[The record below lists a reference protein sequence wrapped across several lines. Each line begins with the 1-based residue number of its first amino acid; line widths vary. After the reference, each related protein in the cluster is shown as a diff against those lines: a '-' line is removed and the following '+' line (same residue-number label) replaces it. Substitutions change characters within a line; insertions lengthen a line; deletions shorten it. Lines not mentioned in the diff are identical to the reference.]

1 MKIELKHIPPPEF
14 TFVEARPTVPVEE
27 YERRLSTLYQAAQVD
42 WVAVYADREHYANLV
57 YLLNFDPR
65 FEEALLLLGPSSKRF
80 LVLGNEDMGYTSV
93 LPTPVELVL
102 CQTFSLGGQPRG
114 TAAKLKAALA
124 GLGVHFGQT
133 VSVVGWKYLEPG
145 EGDEPG
151 APAFIPAFFVDV
163 LRALVSPGGKV
174 VDGTALLMHPERGLR
189 ALNSADQIAAFEWAA
204 RNASAAVF
212 GVLHGARPGMSEM
225 QAMRGMGYAGLPM
238 SMHPIF
244 VSGKGE
250 LNGLRSPGD
259 RVLEYG
265 DAVSTAVGY
274 WGSLVCRAG
283 LMLGEPDWS
292 FFESIVAPYYHA
304 LTTWYTT
311 ASLGVTGDEIAR
323 AVSRAFDGSPLHSM
337 LNPGHL
343 TSYDEWLHTPVR
355 PGSDEKIASGMVFQS
370 DIIPTPLPPGRAL
383 NCEDTVAFADSTLR
397 AEIRARH
404 HGLWERVQG
413 RRRFI
418 QDALGVSLPEEI
430 LPLSDG
436 VLYLP
441 PFWLA
446 ADYVCTVA
454 DE

>member
-1 MKIELKHIPPPEF
+1 MKIALKQIPAPEF
-14 TFVEARPTVPVEE
+14 AFVEARPTVPAEE
-27 YERRLSTLYQAAQVD
+27 YERRLAALYHAAQAD

-65 FEEALLLLGPSSKRF
+65 FEEALLLLGPNGRRF

-93 LPTPVELVL
+93 LPVPVELVL
-102 CQTFSLGGQPRG
+102 CQTFSLGGQPRE
-114 TAAKLKAALA
+114 TAANLKTALA
-124 GLGVHFGQT
+124 GLGLLHGQT

-145 EGDEPG
+145 EGDEPE
-151 APAFIPAFFVDV
+151 APAFVPAFFADV

-174 VDGTALLMHPERGLR
+174 WDGTALLMHPESGLR
-189 ALNSADQIAAFEWAA
+189 LLNSADQIAAFEWAA

-212 GVLHGARPGMSEM
+212 AVLRGARPGMSEM
-225 QAMRGMGYAGLPM
+225 QAMRGMSYAGLPM

-250 LNGLRSPGD
+250 LNGLRSPGE

-283 LMLGEPDWS
+283 LLLGEPDWS
-292 FFESIVAPYYHA
+292 FFESTVAPYYRA
-304 LTTWYTT
+304 LAAWYTT
-311 ASLGVTGDEIAR
+311 ARIGATGDEIIQ
-323 AVSRAFDGSPLHSM
+323 AVTSAFEGSPLRSM

-343 TSYDEWLHTPVR
+343 TSFDEWLHTPVR
-355 PGSDEKIASGMVFQS
+355 PGSREKIASGMVFQS
-370 DIIPTPLPPGRAL
+370 DIIPTPLPPGRSL
-383 NCEDTVAFADSTLR
+383 NCEDTVAFAHAALR
-397 AEIRARH
+397 AEIRSAH
-404 HGLWERVQG
+404 PVLWKRVQG
-413 RRRFI
+413 RRGFI
-418 QDALGVSLPEEI
+418 QDALGVSLPDET
-430 LPLSDG
+430 LPLGDG

-446 ADYVCTVA
+446 ADLVCTLN
-454 DE
+454 E